1 MNPKPATALL
11 LCLGLAS
18 APCWA
23 QAAAPAVAPPGPA
36 VAPRAAATP
45 LAAPPADRVEP
56 NVRHSVVEDD
66 GARIDELRVRGH
78 AQRIVVTPKIG
89 PRKSYQILTGDGS
102 REPGDGQGATGKRVW
117 NVLEF

>member
-18 APCWA
+18 TPCWA
-23 QAAAPAVAPPGPA
+23 QAAATAVAPPGPA
-36 VAPRAAATP
+36 AGSRPAAKL
-45 LAAPPADRVEP
+45 LAAPAPDPVEP
-56 NVRHSVVEDD
+56 DVRRGVVEDD

-89 PRKSYQILTGDGS
+89 PKKSYQILTGDGS
-102 REPGDGQGATGKRVW
+102 REAGDGQGATGKRVW
-117 NVLEF
+117 NVLDF